1 MKKVV
6 LTYKGFQVQRVK
18 FSSTGVIQFEV
29 CKPSEL
35 MGITLTQVIFSG
47 KSIKA
52 AKQFIDNK

>member
-18 FSSTGVIQFEV
+18 FPGTGVIQFEV
-29 CKPSEL
+29 CEPSEL
-35 MGITLTQVIFSG
+35 MGITLNQVIFSG
-47 KSIKA
+47 DSIKT